1 MRYASARGVL
11 ARAGDAESGPP
22 ANQSR
27 KVPDGDAGLGRTNMS
42 LYMETTKISA
52 ERTAQEI
59 ATLLAQSGASA
70 VLTEYSK
77 DRKISGLAFK
87 LFVGDREVPFSLP
100 VRVDPVFR
108 CLQRK
113 RTATWRIKKEQEDR
127 EQGER
132 VAWRQLLRWIQA
144 QLALI
149 DTGMVQTAEVFMP
162 YVQVSPGQT
171 LYERLTANGHLALP
185 AARE

>member
-1 MRYASARGVL
+1 
-11 ARAGDAESGPP
+11 
-22 ANQSR
+22 
-27 KVPDGDAGLGRTNMS
+27 MS

-59 ATLLAQSGASA
+59 AVLLAQSGASA
-70 VLTEYSK
+70 VLTEYGK

-87 LFVGDREVPFSLP
+87 LHVGDREVPFSLP
-100 VRVDPVFR
+100 VRVPPVFV
-108 CLQRK
+108 CLQKNRSPRN
-113 RTATWRIKKEQEDR
+113 RTKKGQQDLER
-127 EQGER
+127 AER

-162 YVQVSPGQT
+162 YVQVAPGQT
-171 LYERLTANGHLALP
+171 LYERLTVTGQLCLP
-185 AARE
+185 AAGEGAKNRFDAVK